1 MNNVQAIKI
10 YEINI
15 NCAETIFLC
24 YCTFSNIPSNIK
36 KEKKNEKYPVN
47 K

>member
-1 MNNVQAIKI
+1 MNNVRAIKI
-10 YEINI
+10 CEINI

-24 YCTFSNIPSNIK
+24 YCTFSNIPNNK
-36 KEKKNEKYPVN
+36 KREKSEKYPVN

>member
-10 YEINI
+10 CEINI

-24 YCTFSNIPSNIK
+24 YCRFSNMKGKS
-36 KEKKNEKYPVN
+36 EKYPVN

>member
-1 MNNVQAIKI
+1 MNNVRAIKI
-10 YEINI
+10 CEINI

-24 YCTFSNIPSNIK
+24 YCTFSNMKGKS
-36 KEKKNEKYPVN
+36 EKYPVN